1 MSDLDLIVIGSGPAG
16 EKGAAQA
23 AYFGKRVALVERAER
38 PGGVPVNSGGLPT
51 KTLRETA
58 LYLTSHRRRDLYG
71 IGFDLAPDL
80 TLERMRARAAA
91 VSAVAGDAVRRN
103 LERHDI
109 ELVRGTARLG
119 EPGTVVVSAPGGA
132 TRTLRAGTILIA
144 TGSRPFRP
152 PEVPFDDPDVHDSD
166 TILGI
171 DRIPRSLVV
180 IGGGPV
186 GCEYASVFS
195 ALGVHVTLVD
205 RAERLMPFL
214 DEDAS
219 GQLAECLADMGL
231 RLLLGSAR
239 ADVVRRDGRLCVSIG
254 TETLETEKVLFAAGR
269 SGNTEEL
276 ALQAAGVEMD
286 ARGRVVVD
294 HEYRTRLAGI
304 FAAGDVIGPPA
315 LASVSAEQGRVAMCH
330 AFDIPFKETV
340 DPLAPVGIYSIPEV
354 AMVGLSAN
362 SAAEAG
368 IPHEVGRA
376 QFTLNPRS
384 IIAGTTYGLVK
395 LVFRRDDRRLL
406 GVHIVGE
413 EAAELIHIGQA
424 VLHAGETID
433 RFIHTTFNLPTR
445 SEVYKYAAYDGLQRL
460 AGQSL
465 HGGAPTANAATTTT
479 GGTGL

>member
-58 LYLTSHRRRDLYG
+58 LYLTSHRRRDVYG

-80 TLERMRARAAA
+80 TLERMRTRAAA

-103 LERHDI
+103 LDRHDI
-109 ELVRGTARLG
+109 ELIRGTARLG
-119 EPGTVVVSAPGGA
+119 EPGDVVVTALDGSA
-132 TRTLRAGTILIA
+132 RTLHAAVVLIA
-144 TGSRPFRP
+144 AGSRPFRP
-152 PEVPFDDPDVHDSD
+152 PDVPFEDPDVHDSD

-195 ALGVHVTLVD
+195 ALGVRVTLVD
-205 RAERLMPFL
+205 RADRLMPFL

-219 GQLAECLADMGL
+219 AQLAECLADMGL
-231 RLLLGSAR
+231 RLLLRSPQAQIVRQDGQLRVR
-239 ADVVRRDGRLCVSIG
+239 AGDEAID
-254 TETLETEKVLFAAGR
+254 TEMVLFAAGR
-269 SGNTEEL
+269 AGNTEEL
-276 ALQAAGVEMD
+276 GLAAAGVAVD
-286 ARGRVVVD
+286 PRGRVIVD
-294 HEYRTRLAGI
+294 GEFRTSAPGI

-354 AMVGLSAN
+354 ATVGLSA
-362 SAAEAG
+362 SAAAEAG
-368 IPHEVGRA
+368 IPYEVGLSSFS
-376 QFTLNPRS
+376 QNPRS
-384 IIAGTTYGLVK
+384 IIAGTTYGLIK
-395 LVFRRDDRRLL
+395 LVFRSDDRRLL

-413 EAAELIHIGQA
+413 EAAELIHVGQA

-460 AGQSL
+460 AGRSL
-465 HGGAPTANAATTTT
+465 KGGAPAVS
-479 GGTGL
+479 GRG